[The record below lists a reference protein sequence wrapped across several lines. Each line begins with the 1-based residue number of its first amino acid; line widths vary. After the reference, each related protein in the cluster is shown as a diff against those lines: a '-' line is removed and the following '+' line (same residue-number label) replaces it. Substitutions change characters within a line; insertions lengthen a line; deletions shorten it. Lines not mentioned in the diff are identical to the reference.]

1 MYGPIIV
8 KTDSRVRRALPGL
21 RVDDVMVIL
30 FDPKRLEGSLL
41 WILRGR
47 GG

>member
-21 RVDDVMVIL
+21 KVDDVMVDI
-30 FDPKRLEGSLL
+30 KRE
-41 WILRGR
+41 RGVR
-47 GG
+47 LIGWW